1 MKRLQTR
8 HTKATPWRTSAV
20 GTWLGV
26 IGAWG
31 GWIVSADTLDGE
43 RRRRRTAVRSPMQ
56 QREMSPGGRIGA
68 TGGSRTYLIVD
79 GCAGEPG
86 AEPSEVVQVVSQED
100 DNTFSLLA
108 CFHQAMP
115 AASKREQARSSA
127 ADFPKL
133 WWPAAPLLPCYKAQ
147 TFFFLPQPKFS
158 VLTLQLE
165 EKSAR
170 CEATST

>member
-115 AASKREQARSSA
+115 AASKRASKREALPRISRSSGGPPPHFCRA
-127 ADFPKL
+127 TKPRL
-133 WWPAAPLLPCYKAQ
+133 
-147 TFFFLPQPKFS
+147 FFFFAAAELFRPDS
-158 VLTLQLE
+158 
-165 EKSAR
+165 
-170 CEATST
+170 STRGKVCSM